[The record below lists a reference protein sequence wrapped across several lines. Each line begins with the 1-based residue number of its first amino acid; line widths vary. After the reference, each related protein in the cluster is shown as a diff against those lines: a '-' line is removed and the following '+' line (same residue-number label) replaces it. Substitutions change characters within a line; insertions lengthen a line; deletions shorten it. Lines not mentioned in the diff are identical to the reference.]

1 MATKNIEQYYLHRF
15 AGNVAVLKSFD
26 TTGYGSSVI
35 CFCKEKGTYVYDP
48 TSAETP
54 DDDVYVKPDTGP
66 GLWVRVTDIVIT
78 GHSVSFV
85 SLTDTYS
92 AFTKADAI
100 VTNNSTPDGLVES
113 GATVDLS
120 GNIVG
125 NTLDLTTGLANH
137 LDVNGHDIVSSSD
150 GDINITPDG
159 TGNVVIDGL
168 KYPQADGTTGQVIAT
183 NGTGQLSFKTDDP
196 GITALVDDTTPQ
208 LGGDLDVNGKSI
220 VSVSDGDINIVPDG
234 TGTVNGATP
243 TEMGYLSGVSSAIQT
258 QLNAKSPDF
267 DGDQIFW
274 VSSNGSDTLNNGE
287 DDNKPFATFGKAL
300 TEARLLTPAAGN
312 EFAIVCL
319 EGGDFTEDLN
329 IDSYCHL
336 YAPNATINGQ
346 ITVEANASVL
356 VKNQIYSGTGVA
368 LTRSGGGS
376 DQGHAS
382 VDFISCTSTG
392 DAIENAGGN
401 FEVNIDRVE
410 VANGNGLQISGTSMT
425 HTSGYI
431 NSVICVNSGN
441 CIDVSGLNVLS
452 FGMSFGRLNS
462 DNATAISLTSNAKIN
477 INVIEMSGTNAYVVN
492 SATAELN
499 LIVAKL
505 VGNETVTL
513 GTANVVN
520 PSGNNFLNGTLKA
533 ASFEG
538 ATGNAVTGFSDDIAM
553 AADSS
558 TLGVTQHSVR
568 TYISTFI
575 AGLHWKVAVIDELDF
590 TTAEPGSPSL
600 GDRYINTVTG
610 TSSGTAQSVTEDYIY
625 EWNNVNWTE
634 FATEE
639 GDACYVDAQDT
650 FKIYNGSS
658 WITLNSIQ
666 SFLGLNDTF
675 SAFTVAKGILAN
687 NATPDG
693 VIQSTV
699 TADASGNL
707 GSVSTLNTVTWP
719 AAGGST
725 ADVLTLTTA
734 TTADWQAPSWLNN
747 VVDDTSP
754 QLGGNL
760 DVNGHGLVSTSD
772 GDIVL
777 EPNGTGNVVLGGKLN
792 TQGNTITSTTGTVN
806 MFGTTAGGDVTIGTY
821 LAGDV
826 NIAPTQTGALNLNA
840 AVDDLTY
847 VNTLKWP
854 VADGTNGQVLSTN
867 GSKILSFVD
876 PGDGIAA
883 VVDDTTPQLGGNLD
897 VNGHEI
903 VSTSDGDI
911 SINPNGT
918 GNVLLGGKIDILG
931 NRITTTTGNIDIY
944 GSVTGGN
951 VVIGAYGAGNI
962 TLSPT
967 SGNINV
973 GTAITNSTY
982 VNTFKM
988 PTADGTNGQVLST
1001 NGSKILSFT
1010 DAVGGISAVVDDT
1023 SPQLG
1028 GNLDVNGK
1036 DIVSVSNGD
1045 VKISPDGT
1053 GDIVLD
1059 GTIDTLGNSVT
1070 TTTGN
1075 TGIYGSSAGGDVTI
1089 ASTNGGNVSINA
1101 QFGGGAGIL
1110 NVGGAIDDTTYIN
1123 TFTWPV
1129 ADGTNGQVLTTN
1141 GSKVLSFTTAAG
1153 GVPAIP
1159 KNLLVSGDFSKIPL
1173 WIQSVG
1179 LTSYADAT
1187 LVTPSFLILHNTT
1200 AQAERN
1206 NSFTDQNEL
1215 VLQLTGSGYLGGYEP
1230 LYAAE
1235 FYSAFTELKDAS
1247 ETLSVGFF
1255 GRATGITQI
1264 KMDIIQWI
1272 PGTSAFCI
1280 KDPIAAWGAT
1290 PTLDSDATGAWS
1302 YVASS
1307 SALTISGSNS
1317 IIKWEDISTASFN
1330 TSATRLGLVIR
1341 TAGTETSGDNII
1353 IKKLAM
1359 HRGASFAGFEDRDEV
1374 TKTETR
1380 IACTYN
1386 FRVPKGATSQ
1396 MASAIHSCF
1405 AYEVEPDIVHA
1416 AHFNYNTTLVEVPAI
1431 ADVTVYNPVSGV
1443 AGQVEELDGSNITI
1457 ETIDALSQHSISVLA
1472 EPDDGWSNNFK
1483 MHAIVWI
1490 KAYQ

>member
-1 MATKNIEQYYLHRF
+1 MAILQYQIIQRP
-15 AGNVAVLKSFD
+15 VADVTTLKALD
-26 TTGYGSSVI
+26 VTTYSDGAIITV
-35 CFCKEKGTYVYDP
+35 KAKGMYRYDP
-48 TSAETP
+48 LSSATP
-54 DDDVYVKPDTGP
+54 DDDKVVEPSAGP
-66 GLWVRVTDIVIT
+66 GRWLRMTDAEIDSHTENFPDLGDVT
-78 GHSVSFV
+78 GF
-85 SLTDTYS
+85 Y
-92 AFTKADAI
+92 AKADAI
-100 VTNNSTPDGLVES
+100 VTNNDVPDGLVEGGGTLS
-113 GATVDLS
+113 STGALKVVSAQLSLGSVVNEISNDTTLEDKATAVVTEHVLKNVKDNRQPLDSDLTALAALNTDGLVTRTGTS
-120 GNIVG
+120 TYATRAIVG
-125 NTLDLTTGLANH
+125 AINQINVA
-137 LDVNGHDIVSSSD
+137 D
-150 GDINITPDG
+150 GDGIA
-159 TGNVVIDGL
+159 GNPTL
-168 KYPQADGTTGQVIAT
+168 
-183 NGTGQLSFKTDDP
+183 
-196 GITALVDDTTPQ
+196 TTPQ
-208 LGGDLDVNGKSI
+208 
-220 VSVSDGDINIVPDG
+220 DIATTSSPTFASLSTTGNI
-234 TGTVNGATP
+234 NGATP
-243 TEMGYLSGVSSAIQT
+243 TEIGYLSGVSSAIQT
-258 QLNAKSPDF
+258 QLNTKSPDF

-274 VSSNGSDTLNNGE
+274 VSGNGSDTLNNGK
-287 DDNKPFATFGKAL
+287 DDNKPFATLNKGL
-300 TEARLLTPAAGN
+300 TEARLLSPVAGN

-319 EGGDFTEDLN
+319 EGGDFTEDLA
-329 IDSYCHL
+329 IDSYIHV

-356 VKNQIYSGTGVA
+356 TKNQVYSGTGVA
-368 LTRSGGGS
+368 LTRSGGGT

-392 DAIENAGGN
+392 DAIENSGGN
-401 FEVNIDRVE
+401 FEINIDRVE
-410 VANGNGLQISGTSMT
+410 TNNGNGVQITGTNTT

-431 NSVICVNSGN
+431 NSIICVNGGN
-441 CIDVSGLNVLS
+441 CVDVSGLNVLS
-452 FGMSFGRLNS
+452 FGMSFGKLNS
-462 DNATAISLTSNAKIN
+462 DNATAISLTSNAKVN
-477 INVIEMSGTNAYVVN
+477 INAIEVSGTNAYVVN

-499 LIVAKL
+499 LSVTKL
-505 VGNETVTL
+505 EGNETVTL
-513 GTANVVN
+513 GTANVIN
-520 PSGNNFLNGTLKA
+520 PSGNSVLNGTLKA
-533 ASFEG
+533 TSLEG
-538 ATGNAVTGFSDDIAM
+538 ATGNAVTGFSDDITM
-553 AADSS
+553 AADSTS
-558 TLGVTQHSVR
+558 LGVTQHAVK
-568 TYISTFI
+568 TYADNI
-575 AGLHWKVAVIDELDF
+575 AAGIHWQTAVIDEVDF
-590 TTAEPGSPSL
+590 TTAEPGSPSV

-625 EWNNVNWTE
+625 EWNGTDWTE
-634 FATEE
+634 TVVLE
-639 GDACYVDAQDT
+639 GYACYVNDEDTYKVYNGTSWINLNSTQTFIGLQDT
-650 FKIYNGSS
+650 YSSYTKANAFVQNNSTTDGLIESTITANGGAISE
-658 WITLNSIQ
+658 ITSLTLTTGGTITTTTGSITI
-666 SFLGLNDTF
+666 STGSGSNDD
-675 SAFTVAKGILAN
+675 IDLI
-687 NATPDG
+687 PDG
-693 VIQSTV
+693 TGVVKLGKELDVNSKALSSV
-699 TADASGNL
+699 ASI
-707 GSVSTLNTVTWP
+707 NTVTWP
-719 AAGGST
+719 VGGGSIGDIPTLTGPTTAAWQAPAAGGI
-725 ADVLTLTTA
+725 D
-734 TTADWQAPSWLNN
+734 
-747 VVDDTSP
+747 
-754 QLGGNL
+754 
-760 DVNGHGLVSTSD
+760 
-772 GDIVL
+772 
-777 EPNGTGNVVLGGKLN
+777 
-792 TQGNTITSTTGTVN
+792 
-806 MFGTTAGGDVTIGTY
+806 
-821 LAGDV
+821 
-826 NIAPTQTGALNLNA
+826 
-840 AVDDLTY
+840 
-847 VNTLKWP
+847 
-854 VADGTNGQVLSTN
+854 
-867 GSKILSFVD
+867 
-876 PGDGIAA
+876 A

-897 VNGHEI
+897 VNGKSI
-903 VSTSDGDI
+903 VS
-911 SINPNGT
+911 
-918 GNVLLGGKIDILG
+918 
-931 NRITTTTGNIDIY
+931 
-944 GSVTGGN
+944 
-951 VVIGAYGAGNI
+951 
-962 TLSPT
+962 
-967 SGNINV
+967 
-973 GTAITNSTY
+973 
-982 VNTFKM
+982 M
-988 PTADGTNGQVLST
+988 
-1001 NGSKILSFT
+1001 
-1010 DAVGGISAVVDDT
+1010 
-1023 SPQLG
+1023 
-1028 GNLDVNGK
+1028 
-1036 DIVSVSNGD
+1036 SNGD

-1153 GVPAIP
+1153 GGVSAIP

-1179 LTSYADAT
+1179 LTGYADAT

-1200 AQAERN
+1200 AQAERD

-1235 FYSAFTELKDAS
+1235 FYSAFTELKAAS

-1272 PGTSAFCI
+1272 PGTSASCI

-1341 TAGTETSGDNII
+1341 TAGTETSGDNIV

-1386 FRVPKGATSQ
+1386 FRVPKGTTSQ

-1405 AYEVEPDIVHA
+1405 AYEVEPDMMHA